1 MEKIRHNHIEWLRE
15 ITHDDSINRIS
26 QQAGIPYAT
35 LYKRFKSSEL
45 ATDEIIS
52 IARSYGINPVDALV
66 KTGVISSE
74 EATGVRGD
82 NALRLCDIES
92 IAKEIVRRDNEKSQ
106 LKSDDKYS
114 NSVAAQDA
122 TTKAA

>member
-35 LYKRFKSSEL
+35 LYKRFKSGEL
-45 ATDEIIS
+45 ATDEIIA
-52 IARSYGINPVDALV
+52 IARSYGINPVDAMV
-66 KTGVISSE
+66 KTGLISNE
-74 EATGVRGD
+74 EASGVRGD
-82 NALRLCDIES
+82 NALRLCNIES
-92 IAKEIVRRDNEKSQ
+92 IAKEIVRRDAEKTQ
-106 LKSDDKYS
+106 LTGNDK
-114 NSVAAQDA
+114 NKNAQSA

>member
-26 QQAGIPYAT
+26 QLAGIPYAT
-35 LYKRFKSSEL
+35 LYKRFKSNEL
-45 ATDEIIS
+45 ATDEIIA

-66 KTGVISSE
+66 KTGLISNE
-74 EATGVRGD
+74 EASGVRGD
-82 NALRLCDIES
+82 NALRLCNIES
-92 IAKEIVRRDNEKSQ
+92 IAEEIVRRDAEKTQ
-106 LKSDDKYS
+106 LTDNDK
-114 NSVAAQDA
+114 NAQSS

>member
-35 LYKRFKSSEL
+35 LYKRFKSNEL

-66 KTGVISSE
+66 KTGVVSNE
-74 EATGVRGD
+74 EASGVRGD
-82 NALRLCDIES
+82 NALRLCNIES
-92 IAKEIVRRDNEKSQ
+92 IAKEIVRRDNEKTQ
-106 LKSDDKYS
+106 LKSEKHE
-114 NSVAAQDA
+114 NGIEAQTP

>member
-45 ATDEIIS
+45 ATDEIIA

-66 KTGVISSE
+66 KTNIISNE
-74 EATGVRGD
+74 EASGVRGD
-82 NALRLCDIES
+82 NALRLCAIES
-92 IAKEIVRRDNEKSQ
+92 IANEIVRRDNEKTQ
-106 LKSDDKYS
+106 LTGTNKHKSMADEETME
-114 NSVAAQDA
+114 AA
-122 TTKAA
+122 

>member
-35 LYKRFKSSEL
+35 LYKRFKSNEL
-45 ATDEIIS
+45 ATDEIIA

-66 KTGVISSE
+66 KTGIVSNE
-74 EATGVRGD
+74 EASGVRGD
-82 NALRLCDIES
+82 NALRLCSIES
-92 IAKEIVRRDNEKSQ
+92 IATEIVRRDAEKSQ
-106 LKSDDKYS
+106 LKGNDKHAS
-114 NSVAAQDA
+114 GVGAETA